1 MKPPGHQG
9 PARRGWGRRDG
20 SGSPA
25 AGPPSAR
32 SCPAR
37 LRRWSRPTSSG
48 SPLTP
53 STADAFDECRR
64 RVQHGASG
72 RRGRKDEP
80 LHQARSALRTGAGS
94 FTGKARL
101 QALFAD
107 ERHPGVEVT
116 GHPPADGAAHRGP
129 GTLVMR
135 SDQAL
140 EREEPVRRS
149 MRALLTNHEILV
161 AFPGQHLHVSCAA
174 RSSPPGPHQPPPSW
188 PYRCRD
194 VSHCFERWG
203 EKATSGAWD
212 VGRARGR
219 GSGPGPCRVFVGAG
233 RARDHGPLTDGGRA
247 ANLLFYPD
255 SSQSC

>member
-1 MKPPGHQG
+1 MT
-9 PARRGWGRRDG
+9 PADEAPR
-20 SGSPA
+20 
-25 AGPPSAR
+25 
-32 SCPAR
+32 
-37 LRRWSRPTSSG
+37 SSG
-48 SPLTP
+48 PGETGLGSSRRVGLAGCRTAVGEELPGTVAAVVPPHVVRLA
-53 STADAFDECRR
+53 ADAFDECRR

>member
-1 MKPPGHQG
+1 MKPPRPSG
-9 PARRGWGRRDG
+9 PGETGLGSSRRVGLAGCRTAVG
-20 SGSPA
+20 EELPGTVA
-25 AGPPSAR
+25 AVVPPHVV
-32 SCPAR
+32 R
-37 LRRWSRPTSSG
+37 LAG
-48 SPLTP
+48 
-53 STADAFDECRR
+53 DAFDECRR

-188 PYRCRD
+188 
-194 VSHCFERWG
+194 HT
-203 EKATSGAWD
+203 ATTSPTASSGGARRRRAEH
-212 VGRARGR
+212 VGRRQ
-219 GSGPGPCRVFVGAG
+219 GPGPRERPRALPCLRRSGAG
-233 RARDHGPLTDGGRA
+233 TGPWSPDRRGPGR
-247 ANLLFYPD
+247 
-255 SSQSC
+255 